1 MKFLKKSQINFRN
14 VKDDSIAIQITGEVT
29 MDTTD
34 ALLLPKGTT
43 AQKPGGASSINTP
56 KRGHIRFNLDTNEV
70 EVYQG
75 ESDISATWR
84 ALRYKESTQIIQ
96 QDLGAGN
103 DEEYIFGP
111 LNPAPPT
118 SELVDSKSNWTG
130 SNLLVL
136 VENVIQ
142 LNNSNFVIIQNPCNL
157 TSTAISFDATAGK
170 IISSDQNIVDF
181 EAKGFWV
188 GQTITVS
195 GSEYL
200 NDGTFVIDAL
210 SPTEITV
217 SETIHNEPAGA
228 NIQIIGLSSS
238 TGPSHGSAAPG
249 EAYPT
254 GHYLKFDQPVPEGSI
269 DPKYVTVLHG
279 FDR

>member
-84 ALRYKESTQIIQ
+84 SLRYKESTQIVQ

-103 DEEYIFGP
+103 EEEYIFGP

-118 SELVDSKSNWTG
+118 SDLVDSKSTWSG

-142 LNNSNFVIIQNPCNL
+142 LNNVNFTIVQNPCNVS
-157 TSTAISFDATAGK
+157 STIISFNELTKK
-170 IISSDQNIVDF
+170 ITSSNQSILDF
-181 EAKGFWV
+181 EAKGFWP
-188 GQTITVS
+188 GQTITITGS
-195 GSEYL
+195 GY
-200 NDGTFVIDAL
+200 NDGTYTI
-210 SPTEITV
+210 SSIPTPTQIVVE
-217 SETIHNEPAGA
+217 ETLVTEAEGSNVT
-228 NIQIIGLSSS
+228 IIGLSSS

-254 GHYLKFDQPVPEGSI
+254 GYYLRFDGPVPVGTI

>member
-14 VKDDSIAIQITGEVT
+14 VKDDSVAIQITGEVT

-34 ALLLPKGTT
+34 ALLLPKGTNV
-43 AQKPGGASSINTP
+43 QKPGGAASINTP
-56 KRGHIRFNLDTNEV
+56 KRGHIRYNLDTNEV

-75 ESDISATWR
+75 ESDGSATWR
-84 ALRYKESTQIIQ
+84 SLRYKESTQIIQ

-103 DEEYIFGP
+103 EEEYIFGP

-118 SELVDSKSNWTG
+118 TVDSKSTWSG
-130 SNLLVL
+130 ANLIVL
-136 VENVIQ
+136 VENVMQ
-142 LNNSNFVIIQNPCNL
+142 LNNVNYKIVQNPCTV
-157 TSTAISFDATAGK
+157 TSTVIEFNAAASK
-170 IISSDQNIVDF
+170 IISNDQNIVDF
-181 EAKGFWV
+181 ETKGFWP

-195 GSEYL
+195 GSQY
-200 NDGTFVIDAL
+200 NNGTFTILSVP
-210 SPTEITV
+210 SPTQIIV
-217 SETIHNEPAGA
+217 AETINQESAG
-228 NIQIIGLSSS
+228 QPVSIIGLSSD

-249 EAYPT
+249 QAYPS
-254 GHYLKFDQPVPEGSI
+254 GYYIKFDSPVPVGTI